1 MTAPGVTLPVFGRR
15 SAAVD
20 ASIREIDG
28 RTISWFSLDGG
39 KHRGAIGTAEGETIE
54 RAVHLAVELGLP
66 IVGPHRQLGGRRRPT
81 ASPSLHAWGRVA
93 KALTDASGVVP
104 IVLLL
109 VGPAVSGPALLL
121 GIADHV
127 IMTADAFAYVTGPEV
142 VAAFTGVP
150 DRRATGSAA
159 PTVHERQSGVATCVV
174 ADEDDA
180 MVALEGLLSY
190 LPSNHLAD
198 PPCEDTDDPVDRP
211 ATRAAAAVPARATA
225 SYDVRTRHRRTCSTS
240 TPSSSSA
247 TATRPSMVTGL
258 GRLDGRAG
266 RRGRQPA
273 HAAGRQPRHRR
284 RAEGG
289 AVRSVVR
296 LLQPPRRHLRRHAAA
311 TCRARTSSGA
321 ASSATVRSSLHAYA
335 AATVPRICVVLRKA
349 YGGAYIVM
357 DSAGL
362 GVDYCIA
369 WPTAEIAVMGAPP
382 AVQILHRRR
391 LQAIDDPTERAEEQA
406 KLVAEY
412 EDRFLNP
419 YIAAERGYV
428 DIVIA
433 AEDTRRVLVD
443 ALVAPRHQARA
454 ATRTPT
460 FEHSPLV
467 ADRKV
472 VVLQG
477 KRILV
482 TGVLND
488 ASIAY
493 STARLAQ
500 EQGAE
505 VILSSFGRVMRLTE
519 RTAKRLPD
527 PDVQIVE
534 LDVTKEDDLAAL
546 GGERRRHARRCAAL
560 PRVRAR
566 VVPRGRLPR
575 RTLGGRGRGAPGLG
589 LLAEGARR
597 RRPAADGPGRVDRG
611 PRLRQRR
618 RRLARLRLDGRVEGG
633 VRVRGPVPGP

>member
-39 KHRGAIGTAEGETIE
+39 KHRGAIGTGEGEAIE

-66 IVGPHRQLGGRRRPT
+66 IVGRI
-81 ASPSLHAWGRVA
+81 ASSGADVSDGVASLHAWGRVA
-93 KALTDASGVVP
+93 KALSDASGVVP

-127 IMTADAFAYVTGPEV
+127 IMTEDAFAYVTGPDV
-142 VAAFTGVP
+142 VVAFTGVP
-150 DRRATGSAA
+150 IEGDRLGGA
-159 PTVHERQSGVATCVV
+159 TVHERQSGVATCVV

-180 MVALEGLLSY
+180 MVALEALLSY

-198 PPCEDTDDPVDRP
+198 PPREDTDDPVDRP

-225 SYDVRTRHRRTCSTS
+225 SYDVRTVIADVLDEHSLLELRDRY
-240 TPSSSSA
+240 A
-247 TATRPSMVTGL
+247 ASMVTGL
-258 GRLDGRAG
+258 GRLDGRAVG
-266 RRGRQPA
+266 VVANQPMQQAGSLDIDAAQKAARFVQWCDCFNLPVVTFVDTSGYLPGKDLEWRGII
-273 HAAGRQPRHRR
+273 RH
-284 RAEGG
+284 G
-289 AVRSVVR
+289 AQ
-296 LLQPPRRHLRRHAAA
+296 L
-311 TCRARTSSGA
+311 
-321 ASSATVRSSLHAYA
+321 LHAYA

-443 ALVAPRHQARA
+443 AL
-454 ATRTPT
+454 
-460 FEHSPLV
+460 
-467 ADRKV
+467 
-472 VVLQG
+472 
-477 KRILV
+477 
-482 TGVLND
+482 
-488 ASIAY
+488 
-493 STARLAQ
+493 ARLGTKR
-500 EQGAE
+500 EQQPG
-505 VILSSFGRVMRLTE
+505 
-519 RTAKRLPD
+519 
-527 PDVQIVE
+527 
-534 LDVTKEDDLAAL
+534 
-546 GGERRRHARRCAAL
+546 RRHSNTPL
-560 PRVRAR
+560 
-566 VVPRGRLPR
+566 
-575 RTLGGRGRGAPGLG
+575 
-589 LLAEGARR
+589 
-597 RRPAADGPGRVDRG
+597 
-611 PRLRQRR
+611 
-618 RRLARLRLDGRVEGG
+618 
-633 VRVRGPVPGP
+633 